1 MFVIDETPSGSVIMF
16 ALSRVV
22 VAAPD
27 CTSPTSGSFSRL
39 SSVSPKLLACAF
51 QFCSVNPRKYA
62 QSCRRLCITNRFTA
76 AAESSYVEPG
86 TGGVAG
92 LHCRVFQLFVH
103 GNE

>member
-62 QSCRRLCITNRFTA
+62 QSCRRLCITDRITA
-76 AAESSYVEPG
+76 PAESSHVEPG
-86 TGGVAG
+86 TGGVAAVDFR
-92 LHCRVFQLFVH
+92 LLQ
-103 GNE
+103 